1 MMSSHKEEWEEEAG
15 GPAGQESGEEVWGP
29 AMVSLPGQVSG
40 EALLPLEEL
49 RLVKYGCKMRCSSVA
64 ATLGWSGVLLRWIA
78 RTVQRFKI

>member
-1 MMSSHKEEWEEEAG
+1 MSSHKEEWEEEVG
-15 GPAGQESGEEVWGP
+15 GPAGQEVGGP

-78 RTVQRFKI
+78 RTVQRFKICK